1 MGYGQL
7 FATSLLVTCAACSG
21 ASSSAVSSSA
31 AEEGVPS
38 CQVGHTLT
46 GASYD
51 LAKSR
56 FAFGSVPVREDENGL
71 VRWVGAHG
79 VVAIETSGGEMG
91 IMNAGAP
98 EVSLPDWSD
107 DPVALQAHV
116 TEYFAEM
123 GVASCQMSSRVHGG
137 SDGRTI
143 SLQRGV
149 DGIPVVESIGF
160 AHLNNADQSTSE
172 GFYWPTIASDTV
184 AAARALR
191 DRLADPAA
199 LAAYRAKLPAA
210 AQGSGQVVI
219 HHSDETSSGGF
230 QSSAT
235 YDVQQS
241 GGELGLGSTVSFDA
255 DGNPAALSD

>member
-7 FATSLLVTCAACSG
+7 FATSLLVTCAACG
-21 ASSSAVSSSA
+21 GVTSSAVPSSA
-31 AEEGVPS
+31 AEESVQS

-56 FAFGSVPVREDENGL
+56 FAFGSVPARDDANGL

-79 VVAIETSGGEMG
+79 VVAIEASGGELG

-116 TEYFAEM
+116 TAYFAEM
-123 GVASCQMSSRVHGG
+123 GVASCQMSSSVNGG

-143 SLQRGV
+143 SLQRSV

-160 AHLNNADQSTSE
+160 AHMNNADQSTSE
-172 GFYWPTIASDTV
+172 GFYWPTIESDTV

-191 DRLADPAA
+191 DRLADPTA
-199 LAAYRAKLPAA
+199 LAAYRAKLPAE
-210 AQGSGQVVI
+210 AQGNGQVVI
-219 HHSDETSSGGF
+219 HHSDQTSSGAF

-235 YDVQQS
+235 YDVQES
-241 GGELGLGSTVSFDA
+241 GGELGLGSSVSFDG
-255 DGNPAALSD
+255 DGNRAPLSD